1 MARYLHTFIR
11 VHTQKLSFRSS
22 AFCLSAVR
30 PFHTGNAKLGDLN
43 KEFQAATARIKT
55 LKQDPGNDHK
65 LKLYALFKQVSLRS
79 LNLYFH
85 IFCFFYRGLPS

>member
-1 MARYLHTFIR
+1 MARYLHTFQ

-79 LNLYFH
+79 LNITLCFKPLY
-85 IFCFFYRGLPS
+85 